1 MLGEVQRREDIENGM
16 QVELEF
22 NKNDS
27 YVDRLWTL
35 LSFDFLDLQH
45 ARLLNAYQKASTR

>member
-1 MLGEVQRREDIENGM
+1 MLGEFQRREDIENRM

-35 LSFDFLDLQH
+35 LSFDFLDLEH
-45 ARLLNAYQKASTR
+45 ARLLNVYQKEFV